1 MQTLSEEQLVGHVL
15 GQYRIE
21 RLVGKGRLNIVYLA
35 RHQGAQRVDA
45 LALYPLPA
53 HFSHEART
61 FFLQRFHK
69 EAALITS
76 LKHPHILPVYEHG
89 EILGYPY
96 LITPYT
102 TNGSL
107 ADIIR
112 HQGRCEHTFVTT
124 ILDQIVDGLSYAHGK
139 GFIHGTLKPSNI
151 VIHDDE
157 NIQVAGFGLMHI
169 LQRAGVDP
177 TPMQY
182 AHLLSIAETFLAAPE
197 YVAPEIVQGQA
208 VDQRSDVYA
217 LGCILYEMLSGRP
230 PFTGNNPLEV
240 AQMHTK
246 QAFQPLRKLS
256 PEVPVALASVVSQA
270 LARDPEVR
278 FQNVRELGEAF
289 TQASIGATRTL
300 PAVHMNQ
307 VAKPSASAPL
317 GPARSGSTGGW
328 QLVPPIVTSRMPA
341 LKSTTTGLLASS
353 DRHSASPQGTAKV
366 KRPVELDSASS
377 LVQPTLPPISPQEKK
392 ASPAAAQRQQVPDD
406 IVQLPAQDDIVQLP
420 GHGVTL
426 SGNHASE
433 ADLVKAYEWWSPA
446 EPLQAPPQ
454 AFAHQTKEKAP
465 ALVEPVAASMP
476 NTDDLDWGLDMPRP
490 LQSQK
495 KRSATGALGQPGR
508 KVKRRRVIAMI
519 SGGVVAAAGIG
530 VAFNLGK
537 LGMAPGMPQTA
548 RQQTTNTG
556 QATTTKPAQTQQ
568 QNKPVA
574 SGQKQ
579 NPPANNPP
587 KPAMPGH
594 TGTVIGSKN
603 LPANSAAAFNNPGD
617 NQASLLVH
625 LASGTFAAYER
636 ACTHVGV
643 AVNYN
648 PVTRMLE
655 CPAHG
660 AVFDPANNGA
670 VVKGPADT
678 PLPPVKIA
686 VNGDGTITA
695 I

>member
-1 MQTLSEEQLVGHVL
+1 M
-15 GQYRIE
+15 
-21 RLVGKGRLNIVYLA
+21 
-35 RHQGAQRVDA
+35 
-45 LALYPLPA
+45 
-53 HFSHEART
+53 
-61 FFLQRFHK
+61 
-69 EAALITS
+69 
-76 LKHPHILPVYEHG
+76 PVYEHG

-139 GFIHGTLKPSNI
+139 GFVHGTLKPSNI

-177 TPMQY
+177 KPMQY

-246 QAFQPLRKLS
+246 QAFPPLRKLC
-256 PEVPVALASVVSQA
+256 PEVPVALASVVGQA

-289 TQASIGATRTL
+289 TQASIGATQTL
-300 PAVHMNQ
+300 PSVHMNQ
-307 VAKPSASAPL
+307 IAKAAPGAPL
-317 GPARSGSTGGW
+317 PPARSGSTGGW
-328 QLVPPIVTSRMPA
+328 QLVPPIVTSQVPA
-341 LKSTTTGLLASS
+341 LKPTTTGLLASS
-353 DRHSASPQGTAKV
+353 DRHNTSPQGTAKGT
-366 KRPVELDSASS
+366 RPVESGSASA
-377 LVQPTLPPISPQEKK
+377 LVQPTLPPIVPQEKK
-392 ASPAAAQRQQVPDD
+392 ASPAAAQRRQSAPAPMQRQQVQDD

-420 GHGVTL
+420 GQGVTL

-446 EPLQAPPQ
+446 EPLQAAPQ
-454 AFAHQTKEKAP
+454 AFANQVKEKAP
-465 ALVEPVAASMP
+465 APAEPASARMP
-476 NTDDLDWGLDMPRP
+476 DTDSLDWGLDMPRP

-495 KRSATGALGQPGR
+495 KRKATGSLGQPAR

-537 LGMAPGMPQTA
+537 LEMALGMPQTA
-548 RQQTTNTG
+548 LQQTTKTG
-556 QATTTKPAQTQQ
+556 QTATKPAQTQQ
-568 QNKPVA
+568 KQNKPVS

-617 NQASLLVH
+617 QQASLLVH
-625 LASGTFAAYER
+625 LAGGTFAAYER